1 MGFDYA
7 SISYWLRSRVW
18 RSGCNF
24 GGKTT
29 KGAAM
34 DPVSLGGRIHP
45 VMGAIYSTRAIGAG
59 SVFSQWNARFH
70 WRIFNRQR
78 ECEMV
83 LDSVSSGP
91 PALPAPRR
99 GRFRLN
105 LSVVRSDIF
114 MLGDFRAQFRYAA
127 PPANIFRLVALC
139 FWDGAA
145 DGHARIPRAGADRSG
160 NLLYRCASAAAGPE
174 PSPDKQLMRKAVRS
188 LGITLAS
195 SAL

>member
-83 LDSVSSGP
+83 LRLGVIRTPGVAS
-91 PALPAPRR
+91 PAP
-99 GRFRLN
+99 G
-105 LSVVRSDIF
+105 
-114 MLGDFRAQFRYAA
+114 
-127 PPANIFRLVALC
+127 
-139 FWDGAA
+139 
-145 DGHARIPRAGADRSG
+145 
-160 NLLYRCASAAAGPE
+160 
-174 PSPDKQLMRKAVRS
+174 
-188 LGITLAS
+188 
-195 SAL
+195 